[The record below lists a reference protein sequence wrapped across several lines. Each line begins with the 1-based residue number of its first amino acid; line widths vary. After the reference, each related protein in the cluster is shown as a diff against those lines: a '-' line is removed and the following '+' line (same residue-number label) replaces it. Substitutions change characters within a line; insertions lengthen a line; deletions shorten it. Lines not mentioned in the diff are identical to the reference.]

1 MLLTILII
9 ANIPIY
15 LLIAWLIFDT
25 QANAADTIFD
35 TVVSILKAIFIPRFV
50 RVLMEDDD
58 GGADTLMLVV
68 FLFLC
73 GIIVYGQYFLI
84 EKYFFS

>member
-1 MLLTILII
+1 
-9 ANIPIY
+9 
-15 LLIAWLIFDT
+15 
-25 QANAADTIFD
+25 
-35 TVVSILKAIFIPRFV
+35 
-50 RVLMEDDD
+50 MEDDD
-58 GGADTLMLVV
+58 GGADTLMLVI